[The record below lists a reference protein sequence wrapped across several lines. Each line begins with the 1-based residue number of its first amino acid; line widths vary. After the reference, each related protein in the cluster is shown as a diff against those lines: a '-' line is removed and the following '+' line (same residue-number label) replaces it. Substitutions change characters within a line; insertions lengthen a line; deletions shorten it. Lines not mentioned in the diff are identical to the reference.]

1 MFYYWLSALMSACD
15 YDGDV
20 NVSSD
25 YNDLTWEVH
34 RVSDWNFPKYDIWL
48 G

>member
-1 MFYYWLSALMSACD
+1 MFYYWFSSLMSACD

-20 NVSSD
+20 TVVS
-25 YNDLTWEVH
+25 NFNQLTWDVFN
-34 RVSDWNFPKYDIWL
+34 VMDWNFPKYDIWL